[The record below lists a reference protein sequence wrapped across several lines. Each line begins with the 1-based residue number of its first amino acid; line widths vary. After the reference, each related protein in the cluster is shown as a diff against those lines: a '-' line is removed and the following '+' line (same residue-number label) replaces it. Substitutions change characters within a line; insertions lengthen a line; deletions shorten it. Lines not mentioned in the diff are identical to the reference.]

1 MLLLLIMLADKPF
14 QLQKMACPFLYLV
27 ASQFALYQSITPIF
41 KMQYEIGF
49 QTISV
54 MIVRHMTI

>member
-1 MLLLLIMLADKPF
+1 MLADKPF

-27 ASQFALYQSITPIF
+27 ASQFALYQSIAPIF

-49 QTISV
+49 QIISV
-54 MIVRHMTI
+54 MIIRHMTI